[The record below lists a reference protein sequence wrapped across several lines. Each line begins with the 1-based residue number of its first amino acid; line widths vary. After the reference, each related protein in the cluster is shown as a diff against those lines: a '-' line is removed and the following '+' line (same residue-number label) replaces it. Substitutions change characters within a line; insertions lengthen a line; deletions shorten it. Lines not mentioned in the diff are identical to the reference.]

1 MKAVLCE
8 KLGSYKDLVVREVDD
23 PPAPGPSEVKVAIKA
38 RGLAFGDLV
47 RFEGTYQIK
56 SDLPFVVGGEG
67 AGVVVEVGS
76 AVSELEVGDAV
87 LCNGGCVEF
96 ATVSASQLTKIPAGV
111 DLNVA
116 ASFRSNY
123 LTALY
128 GLELARIQP
137 GETLLVHGAGGGVG
151 LAAVDLGKLMGARVI
166 ATASSEEKL
175 MVAAKLGAD
184 HGINNGNGFR
194 DQVKALTNNLGA
206 DVIYDPVGGDVFDES
221 MRSIAP
227 FGRILIVGF
236 AGGRPALA
244 KTNHLL
250 VKDVSVV
257 GYTVGGLQ
265 KHKPERV
272 KAMNNQVL
280 DWLGHGRIKPFV
292 SHVLPMEEVVAG
304 YQLIVDRQ
312 VIGKVILASEN
323 LG

>member
-8 KLGSYKDLVVREVDD
+8 KLGSYKDLVVREIDD
-23 PPAPGPSEVKVAIKA
+23 PPAPGPNEVKVAIKA

-47 RFEGTYQIK
+47 RFEGNYQIK

-67 AGVVVEVGS
+67 AGVIVEVGKD
-76 AVSELEVGDAV
+76 VVDLKVGDTV
-87 LCNGGCVEF
+87 TSPGGCVEY
-96 ATVSASQLTKIPAGV
+96 AVVKAKQVSKIPAGV
-111 DLNVA
+111 DLNAA

-128 GLELARIQP
+128 GLELARVQP

-151 LAAVDLGKLMGARVI
+151 LAAVDLGKTLGAKVI

-175 MVAAKLGAD
+175 MVAEKLGAD
-184 HGINNGNGFR
+184 HGINYSHGFR
-194 DQVKALTNNLGA
+194 DQVKALTGGRGA

-227 FGRILIVGF
+227 FGRILVVGF

-244 KTNHLL
+244 KTNHML
-250 VKDVSVV
+250 VKDVSVI

-265 KHKPERV
+265 THRPERV
-272 KAMNNQVL
+272 EEMNNLLL
-280 DWLGHGRIKPFV
+280 DWLGHGRISPFV
-292 SHVLPMEEVVAG
+292 SHVLPMESVVEA

-312 VIGKVILASEN
+312 VIGKVILESA
-323 LG
+323 

>member
-1 MKAVLCE
+1 MKAILCE
-8 KLGSYKDLVVREVDD
+8 KLGSYKDLVVREIDD
-23 PPAPGPSEVKVAIKA
+23 PPAPGPGEVKVAIKA
-38 RGLAFGDLV
+38 RGLAFGDMV
-47 RFEGTYQIK
+47 RFEGKYQIK
-56 SDLPFVVGGEG
+56 SPLPFVVGGEG
-67 AGVVVEVGS
+67 AGIITEVGEG
-76 AVSELEVGDAV
+76 VEGLKVGDSV
-87 LCNGGCVEF
+87 MSPGGCVEY
-96 ATVSASQLTKIPAGV
+96 AVVKANQVTRVPEGV
-111 DLNVA
+111 DLNIA

-128 GLELARIQP
+128 GLELSRIQP

-151 LAAVDLGKLMGARVI
+151 LAAVDLGKTMGAKVI
-166 ATASSEEKL
+166 ATASSDEKL

-184 HGINNGNGFR
+184 HGINNSNGFR
-194 DQVKALTNNLGA
+194 DQVKALTGGRGA

-244 KTNHLL
+244 KTNHML
-250 VKDVSVV
+250 VKDVSVI

-265 KHKPERV
+265 THKPERV
-272 KAMNNQVL
+272 RDMNDLLL

-292 SHVLPMEEVVAG
+292 SHVLPMESVVEG

-312 VIGKVILASEN
+312 VIGKVILASE
-323 LG
+323 